1 MAGTL
6 VRRGES
12 SLNVV
17 DIEAYPALMEGVG
30 ALAEVMEENAGR
42 KLQLTDLTRITV
54 PTGGG
59 QSFEIFDELTRET
72 SNVKTIS
79 GVLVHWRRSRV
90 YWPAPAAGQPEISH
104 EPPSCTSVDGR
115 FPVPGGAFGDGGESA
130 NLNLPVMVQG
140 VSRRTCAKCPMN
152 EWGSHPKEGRRGKAC
167 KEQTLLFILQEGDT
181 LPVIVSVP
189 PTSKVAVEKFMV
201 KLSTTHTA
209 HYSGFKLQF
218 GLTKVEKAGSEPYSQ
233 LVPILLGALDGVSRS
248 GDPTPDTPAAAA
260 HAYAMEFA
268 ELLTVEDII
277 EAAAGNP
284 GSGASNGVLDG
295 DVLPD
300 GLGGDFAPHEME
312 EAAAAS

>member
-12 SLNVV
+12 SLTPV
-17 DIEAYPALMEGVG
+17 DIENYPALIEGVG
-30 ALAEVMEENAGR
+30 ALAEVMEKNAGR
-42 KLQLTDLTRITV
+42 KLQLSDLTRITV

-72 SNVKTIS
+72 DNVKTIE

-90 YWPAPAAGQPEISH
+90 YWPAPAPGQPEISH

-130 NLNLPVMVQG
+130 NRNLPVTVNGEQ
-140 VSRRTCAKCPMN
+140 RRTCAKCPMN

-167 KEQTLLFILQEGDT
+167 KEQILLFILPPGET

-189 PTSKVAVEKFMV
+189 PTSKAGVERFMV
-201 KLSTTHTA
+201 KLSTTHSA
-209 HYSGFKLQF
+209 HYSGFQLRF

-233 LVPILLGALDGVSRS
+233 LVPTLVGPMEGVSRT
-248 GDPTPDTPAAAA
+248 GAPHPDTPAAAA
-260 HAYAMEFA
+260 YAYATEFA
-268 ELLTVEDII
+268 NLLTVEDII
-277 EAAAGNP
+277 EAAAGNA
-284 GSGASNGVLDG
+284 SSNGVVEG
-295 DVLPD
+295 DVIPD

-312 EAAAAS
+312 EAAATP